1 MSPRAAS
8 RAAELLLVQRAGECG
23 TRAAGDIGNTVTQE
37 PQVPEHVS
45 DNIDAIRSL
54 RARAGRSIRPDQRF
68 IEAFTEFVGRP
79 RSVYTLILT
88 VAAWVGYNACAR
100 AFHSTPFDPS
110 PFFFL
115 QGVIAFYAAIMST
128 MILVTQSRQR
138 KEQDFNAHL
147 ELQVNLLAEQRT
159 GKIVAL
165 LEELRRDLPNVRD
178 RVDPIA
184 EALQQVVPPD
194 AVSSAIEQ
202 TMNSPVAEDSASG
215 AASTQPADEAS
226 GE

>member
-1 MSPRAAS
+1 MS
-8 RAAELLLVQRAGECG
+8 V
-23 TRAAGDIGNTVTQE
+23 
-37 PQVPEHVS
+37 
-45 DNIDAIRSL
+45 NIDAIRSL
-54 RARAGRSIRPDQRF
+54 RAKAGRSLRPDQRR
-68 IEAFTEFVGRP
+68 IESFTDFVGQP
-79 RSVYTLILT
+79 RAVYVLILM
-88 VAAWVGYNACAR
+88 VAVWIGYNESAR
-100 AFHSTPFDPS
+100 VFHLESFDPS

-165 LEELRRDLPNVRD
+165 LEELRRDLPNVRN

-184 EALQQVVPPD
+184 DALQQVVPPD

-202 TMNSPVAEDSASG
+202 TMNSPVVEELASAANSAPLGDKGSG
-215 AASTQPADEAS
+215 
-226 GE
+226 

>member
-1 MSPRAAS
+1 MPH
-8 RAAELLLVQRAGECG
+8 
-23 TRAAGDIGNTVTQE
+23 E
-37 PQVPEHVS
+37 PPVPEHVS
-45 DNIDAIRSL
+45 INIDAIRSL
-54 RARAGRSIRPDQRF
+54 RAKAGRSLRPDQRA
-68 IEAFTEFVGRP
+68 IEALTDFVGQP
-79 RSVYTLILT
+79 RSMYALTLT
-88 VAAWVGYNACAR
+88 VVLWVGYNVFAPRWQR
-100 AFHSTPFDPS
+100 APFDS
-110 PFFFL
+110 APFFFL

-138 KEQDFNAHL
+138 KEQEFNAHL

-178 RVDPIA
+178 RVDPVA

-202 TMNSPVAEDSASG
+202 TMNSPLSVAPSEPDASG
-215 AASTQPADEAS
+215 VGRETEPPR
-226 GE
+226 